1 MRPDIFSMSLHRLTH
16 VVSCKQASLLLS
28 EAEDRQLSLLERVKL
43 RLHLSVCDACTR
55 FSQQIAFL
63 RKAMR
68 EYRR

>member
-1 MRPDIFSMSLHRLTH
+1 
-16 VVSCKQASLLLS
+16 LS
-28 EAEDRQLSLLERVKL
+28 EAEDRRLSLLERVKL